1 MIDTDKDERVVEAIL
16 AGGVKIPPMPTV
28 MVELAALDRD
38 EDAGP
43 RQYATLIGRDPGLAG
58 AVFRVVGSP
67 VFGLRVKVDSLEK
80 AITVLGIRT
89 ARAVVQGEALRGAL
103 NDPAL
108 EKVMA
113 GLWQRANAVAEM
125 AVAALKATRLRGVS
139 QDQAFLL
146 GIFHDC
152 GVALACRRYP
162 AYAQGLAAVDAGCP
176 DLDGLDRAC
185 QTNHTVLGQT
195 VARNWQ
201 LPADIALAIRHHHDT
216 RLAGV
221 PEPVVRLVVLLQFAM
236 HLCNR
241 RQAADDGEWPA
252 WQARVAELFD
262 RDAARLAEL
271 EAEILAGQA

>member
-1 MIDTDKDERVVEAIL
+1 MTQASDHTRIQAIL
-16 AGGVKIPPMPTV
+16 ASGIKIPPLPEVLLKIQAMLRNPDVSTNDV
-28 MVELAALDRD
+28 AQLIRQDGALS
-38 EDAGP
+38 
-43 RQYATLIGRDPGLAG
+43 G

-67 VFGLRVKVDSLEK
+67 VFGLRAKVDSLEK

-89 ARAVVQGEALRGAL
+89 ARAVVHGEALRGAL
-103 NDPAL
+103 SDPAL

-125 AVAALKATRLRGVS
+125 AVAALRATRLRGVS
-139 QDQAFLL
+139 QDQVFLL

-162 AYAQGLAAVDAGCP
+162 AYAQGLAAVTAGCP
-176 DLDGLDRAC
+176 DLDALDKAC

-201 LPADIALAIRHHHDT
+201 LPADLALAVRHHHDS

-241 RQAADDGEWPA
+241 RQAADDAEWPA
-252 WQARVAELFD
+252 WQARAAELFGT
-262 RDAARLAEL
+262 DAAGLEALA
-271 EAEILAGQA
+271 AEILAGQA